1 MGEGENYGND
11 WKVLFDFAT
20 RGNKEEVTYLQ
31 NPLSQKSFLKTCILY
46 SVETSLGTV

>member
-1 MGEGENYGND
+1 MGMGG
-11 WKVLFDFAT
+11 KLCLILLPAA

-31 NPLSQKSFLKTCILY
+31 NPLSQKSLLKTCIHY